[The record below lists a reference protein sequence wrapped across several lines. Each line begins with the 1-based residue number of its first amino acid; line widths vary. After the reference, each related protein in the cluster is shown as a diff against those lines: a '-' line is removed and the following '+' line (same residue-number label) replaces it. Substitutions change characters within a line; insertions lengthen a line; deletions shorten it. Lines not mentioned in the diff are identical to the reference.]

1 MKNNYI
7 LCLLAFLTA
16 LAVPAQDGN
25 SCANAIPVTNSFYT
39 AGVINGVQTTTIC
52 TTSTTDIANNAEWY
66 LYTAAANFTVQI
78 SSNLS
83 QNAGVDTRLHVYS
96 GTCGSLSCLTG
107 NDDVS
112 TNNFTSTVTF
122 AATAGESYLIA
133 WDDRWSDAG
142 FEFQISVT
150 APTPPAAFAFTIYS
164 LTTAG
169 DNRATVDMNGDGLD
183 DTVSVGASNISINYQ
198 TATGFNN
205 VNIPTSNVANR
216 PYWSLAAADYDG
228 NGFTDLLYGGG
239 SGVTFMKANDTGT
252 AFTEIS
258 GSEYVFSQR
267 SNFIDINN
275 DGHLDAFVCHDVA
288 PNVYY
293 LNDGN
298 GNLNFHQG
306 SDAAGV
312 PTGLG
317 LVANG
322 GNYGT
327 VWIDYDNDR
336 DMDLFIAK
344 CRGGST
350 NAKINE
356 LHRNNGD
363 GTFTNV
369 AAMPGVNLADPIQTW
384 STAWA
389 DYDND
394 GDMDLFIGASSF
406 SNGGHK
412 MMQNNGDG
420 TFTDITA
427 SMGPDIGELG
437 TDIENVPAD
446 FNNDGH
452 IDILTD
458 GNIMANNGDG
468 TFTRFTA
475 NIPANGAIGDLNN
488 DGYLDVLN
496 ANNLHLNDGGTN
508 NYLKIRLVG
517 TQSNKN
523 GIGARIEVNSSILGP
538 QIREIRSG
546 EGFRYMGSLNAHFGM
561 ASDTIVDI
569 VIYWPSG
576 AVSTLNGQTLNR
588 LMTITEPDTTA
599 SLVDSQDNELLIYPN
614 PVGTTLQLQ
623 LPTFHEN
630 MTYSVFDING
640 RRVLNAPLT
649 SKTVEVGSL
658 NKGLYFIRILDNNK
672 LLVKKFFKN

>member
-25 SCANAIPVTNSFYT
+25 SCLNAIPVTNSIYT
-39 AGVINGVQTTTIC
+39 VGVINGAQTSTIC
-52 TTSTTDIANNAEWY
+52 TTSTTDTANNAEWY

-83 QNAGVDTRLHVYS
+83 QNAGADTRLHVYS
-96 GTCGSLSCLTG
+96 GTCGSLSCVTG

-150 APTPPAAFAFTIYS
+150 APTPPAAFAFTINS

-306 SDAAGV
+306 SDANGV

-427 SMGPDIGELG
+427 
-437 TDIENVPAD
+437 
-446 FNNDGH
+446 
-452 IDILTD
+452 
-458 GNIMANNGDG
+458 
-468 TFTRFTA
+468 
-475 NIPANGAIGDLNN
+475 
-488 DGYLDVLN
+488 
-496 ANNLHLNDGGTN
+496 
-508 NYLKIRLVG
+508 
-517 TQSNKN
+517 
-523 GIGARIEVNSSILGP
+523 
-538 QIREIRSG
+538 
-546 EGFRYMGSLNAHFGM
+546 
-561 ASDTIVDI
+561 
-569 VIYWPSG
+569 
-576 AVSTLNGQTLNR
+576 
-588 LMTITEPDTTA
+588 
-599 SLVDSQDNELLIYPN
+599 
-614 PVGTTLQLQ
+614 
-623 LPTFHEN
+623 
-630 MTYSVFDING
+630 
-640 RRVLNAPLT
+640 
-649 SKTVEVGSL
+649 
-658 NKGLYFIRILDNNK
+658 
-672 LLVKKFFKN
+672 